1 MYAAQLQ
8 NYMTVLYARRIDSAG
23 RCEVLLRMNTVM
35 TKAHRPIYLKLA
47 DELSELLETG
57 QLKAGDRLPSVR
69 RLVVQKGVSATTAVA
84 ALRDLEHRGFAVA
97 KPQSGYFAKPCRV
110 DVDEPVTT
118 RPPPAPHT
126 VGIDSIMVQLI
137 DASQNPRIASLG
149 TAIPDA
155 DLFPMH
161 RLQKVLSALAR
172 RNPRLLGEYSPHYYG
187 VESLRRELLR
197 RYADLGCGVAP
208 DEIVVTNGCT
218 EALNLALR
226 CVTRPGDSVA
236 LESPVFYGVLQVL
249 QHLGLKA
256 LEIPT
261 HPRDGLRIEA
271 LETALKGRAGR
282 KVKAC
287 LVSAN
292 FSNPTGACLSD
303 TDKERLV
310 HLCAHRGVTLIED
323 DIYGDLQHLGS
334 RPLPAKTFDTSGNV
348 ILCSSFSK
356 TLAPGARIGWLCGGR
371 FSKALRLGKFASS
384 GPTAAI
390 LQELVAELL
399 RSGGYER
406 HLAKLRNTY
415 ARQVVQTAAAVSR
428 YFPRGTRMTQPRG
441 GFVIWVE
448 LPKRLDSLSLFEAA
462 IRQGVN
468 FAPGPLFSATGR
480 YRNFLRLNCGRRM
493 TPELDAALGRL
504 GRLAIRACT

>member
-1 MYAAQLQ
+1 MA
-8 NYMTVLYARRIDSAG
+8 
-23 RCEVLLRMNTVM
+23 
-35 TKAHRPIYLKLA
+35 KANRPIYVRLA
-47 DELSELLETG
+47 DELSELLVTG
-57 QLKAGDRLPSVR
+57 QLKDGDRLPSVR
-69 RLVVQKGVSATTAVA
+69 RLVAQKGVSATTAVA
-84 ALRDLEHRGFAVA
+84 ALRALEQRGFAVA
-97 KPQSGYFAKPCRV
+97 RPQSGYFAKPRRV
-110 DVDEPVTT
+110 DLDEPATT
-118 RPPPAPHT
+118 RPPPAPHA

-137 DASQNPRIASLG
+137 EASENPLIASLG
-149 TAIPDA
+149 TAVPDPE
-155 DLFPMH
+155 LFPLR
-161 RLQKVLSALAR
+161 RLQRVLSAQAR
-172 RNPRLLGEYSPHYYG
+172 RNPRLLGEYTPHYYG

-197 RYADLGCGVAP
+197 RYADLGCSVPP
-208 DEIVVTNGCT
+208 DEVVVTNGCT

-236 LESPVFYGVLQVL
+236 LESPVYYGMLQVL
-249 QHLGLKA
+249 QNLDLRA

-271 LETALKGRAGR
+271 LDGALRGRAGR
-282 KVKAC
+282 KVSAC

-292 FSNPTGACLSD
+292 FSNPTGGCLSD
-303 TDKERLV
+303 IDKQRWVRL
-310 HLCAHRGVTLIED
+310 CDRRGIPLIED
-323 DIYGDLQHLGS
+323 DIYGDLQHSGP
-334 RPLPAKTFDTSGNV
+334 RPLPAKAFDTSGNV

-371 FSKALRLGKFASS
+371 FSKALRLRKFASS

-406 HLAKLRNTY
+406 HLVKLRNTY
-415 ARQVVQTAAAVSR
+415 ARQVGQVAAAVSR
-428 YFPRGTRMTQPRG
+428 YFPPGTRMTQPRG

-448 LPKRLDSLSLFEAA
+448 LPHRLDSLSLFDTA
-462 IRQGVN
+462 IRQGIN

-493 TPELDAALGRL
+493 TPELDEAVGRL
-504 GRLAIRACT
+504 GRLAI

>member
-1 MYAAQLQ
+1 
-8 NYMTVLYARRIDSAG
+8 
-23 RCEVLLRMNTVM
+23 MNRETPLPV
-35 TKAHRPIYLKLA
+35 TRATANDNRPIYVRLA

-69 RLVVQKGVSATTAVA
+69 RLVVQKGVSATTAIA
-84 ALRDLEHRGFAVA
+84 ALRALEHRGFAVA
-97 KPQSGYFAKPCRV
+97 RPQAGYFAKPRRV
-110 DVDEPVTT
+110 DVNEPATT
-118 RPPPAPHT
+118 RPSPAPHA
-126 VGIDSIMVQLI
+126 VGVDSIMVQVI
-137 DASQNPRIASLG
+137 DASQDPLITSLG
-149 TAIPDA
+149 TAVPDA

-172 RNPRLLGEYSPHYYG
+172 RNPRLLGDSAHYYG
-187 VESLRRELLR
+187 VESLRHELLR
-197 RYADLGCGVAP
+197 RYADLGCSVPPGEV
-208 DEIVVTNGCT
+208 VVTNGCT

-226 CVTRPGDSVA
+226 CVTQPGDSVA

-249 QHLGLKA
+249 QNLGLKA

-261 HPRDGLRIEA
+261 HPRDGLRIDA
-271 LETALKGRAGR
+271 LENALTKRAGR
-282 KVKAC
+282 KVRAC

-303 TDKERLV
+303 MDKARLV
-310 HLCAHRGVTLIED
+310 RLCGHRGIPLIED
-323 DIYGDLQHLGS
+323 DIYGDLQHSGA
-334 RPLPAKTFDTSGNV
+334 RPLPAKAFDTSGNV

-371 FSKALRLGKFASS
+371 FAKALRLRKFASS

-406 HLAKLRNTY
+406 HLVKLRNTY
-415 ARQVVQTAAAVSR
+415 ARQVAQVAAAVSR

-448 LPKRLDSLSLFEAA
+448 LPRGLDSLSLFEAA

-493 TPELDAALGRL
+493 TPELDAAVARL
-504 GRLAIRACT
+504 GRLAVRMVQ

>member
-1 MYAAQLQ
+1 
-8 NYMTVLYARRIDSAG
+8 V
-23 RCEVLLRMNTVM
+23 NTVM
-35 TKAHRPIYLKLA
+35 TKANRPIYVRLA
-47 DELSELLETG
+47 DELSELLVTG
-57 QLKAGDRLPSVR
+57 QLKDGDRLPSVR
-69 RLVVQKGVSATTAVA
+69 RLVAQKGVSASTAVA
-84 ALRDLEHRGFAVA
+84 ALRALEQRGFAIA
-97 KPQSGYFAKPCRV
+97 RPQSGYFAKPCRI
-110 DVDEPVTT
+110 DVDEPATT
-118 RPPPAPHT
+118 RPPPAAHT
-126 VGIDSIMVQLI
+126 VGIDSIMVQVI
-137 DASQNPRIASLG
+137 DASQNPLIASLG
-149 TAIPDA
+149 TAVPDA
-155 DLFPMH
+155 DLFPLR
-161 RLQKVLSALAR
+161 RLQRVLSAQAR

-197 RYADLGCGVAP
+197 RYADLGCSVPP
-208 DEIVVTNGCT
+208 DEVVVTNGCT

-236 LESPVFYGVLQVL
+236 LESPVYYGMLQVL
-249 QHLGLKA
+249 QNLGLKA

-271 LETALKGRAGR
+271 LEDALKGHAGR
-282 KVKAC
+282 KVRAC

-292 FSNPTGACLSD
+292 FSNPTGGCLSD
-303 TDKERLV
+303 IDKERLV
-310 HLCAHRGVTLIED
+310 RLCARRGIPLIED
-323 DIYGDLQHLGS
+323 DIYGDLQHSGP
-334 RPLPAKTFDTSGNV
+334 RPLPAKAFDTSGNV

-371 FSKALRLGKFASS
+371 FSKALRLRKFASS

-406 HLAKLRNTY
+406 HLVKLRNTY
-415 ARQVVQTAAAVSR
+415 ARQVGQVAAAVSQ
-428 YFPRGTRMTQPRG
+428 YFPQGTRMTQPRG

-448 LPKRLDSLSLFEAA
+448 LPRRLDSLSLFEAA
-462 IRQGVN
+462 IRHGVN

-493 TPELDAALGRL
+493 TPELDAALARL
-504 GRLAIRACT
+504 GRLAVRMTALRAGAVAPVPGR

>member
-1 MYAAQLQ
+1 VNREPRVTETATSD
-8 NYMTVLYARRIDSAG
+8 N
-23 RCEVLLRMNTVM
+23 
-35 TKAHRPIYLKLA
+35 RPIYLRLA

-69 RLVVQKGVSATTAVA
+69 RLVHQKGVSATTAIA
-84 ALRDLEHRGFAVA
+84 ALRALEHRGFAVA
-97 KPQSGYFAKPCRV
+97 KPQAGYFAKARHV
-110 DVDEPVTT
+110 NMDEPATT
-118 RPPPAPHT
+118 RPSPAPRA

-137 DASQNPRIASLG
+137 DASQNPLIASLG
-149 TAIPDA
+149 TAVPDP
-155 DLFPMH
+155 DLFPMR
-161 RLQKVLSALAR
+161 RLQRVLSALAR

-197 RYADLGCGVAP
+197 RYADLGCSVPP
-208 DEIVVTNGCT
+208 DEVVVTNGCT

-226 CVTRPGDSVA
+226 CMTQPGDSVA
-236 LESPVFYGVLQVL
+236 VESPVFYGVLQVL
-249 QHLGLKA
+249 QNLGLKA

-261 HPRDGLRIEA
+261 HPRDGMRIDA
-271 LETALKGRAGR
+271 LEDALQRGAGHN
-282 KVKAC
+282 VKAC

-292 FSNPTGACLSD
+292 FSNPTGACLSN
-303 TDKERLV
+303 TEKARLV
-310 HLCAHRGVTLIED
+310 RLCAKRGVPLIED
-323 DIYGDLQHLGS
+323 DIYGDLQHSGM
-334 RPLPAKTFDTSGNV
+334 RPLPAKAFDTTGNV

-371 FSKALRLGKFASS
+371 FAKALRLRKFASS

-406 HLAKLRNTY
+406 HLVKLRSTY
-415 ARQVVQTAAAVSR
+415 ARQVQQVAEVVSR
-428 YFPRGTRMTQPRG
+428 SFPQGTRITQPRG
-441 GFVIWVE
+441 GFVMWVE
-448 LPKRLDSLSLFEAA
+448 LPRGLDSISLFETA

-493 TPELDAALGRL
+493 SPELDAAVARL
-504 GRLAIRACT
+504 GRLAARMIQ

>member
-1 MYAAQLQ
+1 MQYSCGMNRCAEGAAD
-8 NYMTVLYARRIDSAG
+8 N
-23 RCEVLLRMNTVM
+23 
-35 TKAHRPIYLKLA
+35 RPIYVRLA
-47 DELSELLETG
+47 DELSELVESG

-69 RLVVQKGVSATTAVA
+69 RLVAQKGVSATTAIA
-84 ALRDLEHRGFAVA
+84 ALRALEHRGFALA
-97 KPQSGYFAKPCRV
+97 KPQAGYFAKPRRI
-110 DVDEPVTT
+110 DVGEPATT
-118 RPPPAPHT
+118 RPSPSPRP
-126 VGIDSIMVQLI
+126 VGVDSIMVQLI
-137 DASQNPRIASLG
+137 DAGVDPLMASLG
-149 TAIPDA
+149 TAIPDP
-155 DLFPMH
+155 DLFPMR

-172 RNPRLLGEYSPHYYG
+172 RRPRLLGEYSPHYYG

-197 RYADLGCGVAP
+197 RYADLGCAVPP
-208 DEIVVTNGCT
+208 DEVVVTNGCT

-226 CVTRPGDSVA
+226 CVTQPGDSVA

-249 QHLGLKA
+249 QNLGLKA

-261 HPRDGLRIEA
+261 HPRDGLRIDA
-271 LETALKGRAGR
+271 LEAALISRAGR
-282 KVKAC
+282 NVKAC

-303 TDKERLV
+303 VDKARLV
-310 HLCAHRGVTLIED
+310 RLCSHRGVPLIED
-323 DIYGDLQHLGS
+323 DIYGDLQHSGA
-334 RPLPAKTFDTSGNV
+334 RPLPAKAFDTSGNV

-371 FSKALRLGKFASS
+371 FAKSLRLGKFASS

-399 RSGGYER
+399 RTGGYER
-406 HLAKLRNTY
+406 HLVKLRNTY
-415 ARQVVQTAAAVSR
+415 ALQVGQVAAAVSR
-428 YFPRGTRMTQPRG
+428 SFPRGTRLTQPRG

-448 LPKRLDSLSLFEAA
+448 LPQGLDSTSLFDAA
-462 IRQGVN
+462 IRQGIN

-493 TPELDAALGRL
+493 SPELDAAVARL
-504 GRLAIRACT
+504 GRLAARMLQ

>member
-1 MYAAQLQ
+1 MNRETPLQ
-8 NYMTVLYARRIDSAG
+8 V
-23 RCEVLLRMNTVM
+23 
-35 TKAHRPIYLKLA
+35 TKATANDNRPIYVRLA
-47 DELSELLETG
+47 DEMSELLETG

-69 RLVVQKGVSATTAVA
+69 RLVAQKGVSATTAVA
-84 ALRDLEHRGFAVA
+84 ALRALEHRGFAVA
-97 KPQSGYFAKPCRV
+97 RPQAGYFAKPRRI
-110 DVDEPVTT
+110 DVNEPATT
-118 RPPPAPHT
+118 RPSPAPHA
-126 VGIDSIMVQLI
+126 VGVDSIMVQVI
-137 DASQNPRIASLG
+137 DASQNPLITSLG
-149 TAIPDA
+149 TAVPDA

-161 RLQKVLSALAR
+161 RLQKVLSAVAR
-172 RNPRLLGEYSPHYYG
+172 RNPRLLGEYTSPYYG
-187 VESLRRELLR
+187 AESLRHELLR
-197 RYADLGCGVAP
+197 RYADLGCSVPPGEV
-208 DEIVVTNGCT
+208 VVTNGCT

-226 CVTRPGDSVA
+226 CVTQPGDSVA
-236 LESPVFYGVLQVL
+236 LESPVYYGVLQVL
-249 QHLGLKA
+249 QNLGLKA

-261 HPRDGLRIEA
+261 HPCDGLRIDA
-271 LETALKGRAGR
+271 LDNALKSRAGR
-282 KVKAC
+282 KVRAC

-292 FSNPTGACLSD
+292 FSNPTGGCLSD
-303 TDKERLV
+303 IDKARLV
-310 HLCAHRGVTLIED
+310 RLCAHRGIPLIED
-323 DIYGDLQHLGS
+323 DIYGDLQHSGA
-334 RPLPAKTFDTSGNV
+334 RPLPAKAFDTSGNV

-371 FSKALRLGKFASS
+371 FAKALRLGKFASS

-406 HLAKLRNTY
+406 HLVKLRNTY
-415 ARQVVQTAAAVSR
+415 ARQVGQVAAAVSR

-448 LPKRLDSLSLFEAA
+448 LPRGLDSLSLFEAA

-493 TPELDAALGRL
+493 TPELDAAVSKL
-504 GRLAIRACT
+504 GRLAVRMVR

>member
-1 MYAAQLQ
+1 M
-8 NYMTVLYARRIDSAG
+8 S
-23 RCEVLLRMNTVM
+23 TVM
-35 TKAHRPIYLKLA
+35 TKANRPIYVRLA
-47 DELSELLETG
+47 DELSELLVTG
-57 QLKAGDRLPSVR
+57 QLKDGDRLPSVR

-84 ALRDLEHRGFAVA
+84 ALRALEQRGFAVA
-97 KPQSGYFAKPCRV
+97 RPQSGYFARPRRV
-110 DVDEPVTT
+110 DADEPATT

-126 VGIDSIMVQLI
+126 VGIDSIMVQVI
-137 DASQNPRIASLG
+137 DASQNPLIASLG
-149 TAIPDA
+149 TAVPDPE
-155 DLFPMH
+155 LFPMR
-161 RLQKVLSALAR
+161 RLQRVLSAQAR
-172 RNPRLLGEYSPHYYG
+172 RNPRLLAESSPHYYG

-197 RYADLGCGVAP
+197 RYADLGCSVPP
-208 DEIVVTNGCT
+208 DEVVVTN
-218 EALNLALR
+218 
-226 CVTRPGDSVA
+226 
-236 LESPVFYGVLQVL
+236 GVLQVL
-249 QHLGLKA
+249 QNLGLKA

-271 LETALKGRAGR
+271 LDDALKGRAGR

-292 FSNPTGACLSD
+292 FSNPTGGALSD
-303 TDKERLV
+303 IDKERLV
-310 HLCAHRGVTLIED
+310 RLCDRRGIPLIED
-323 DIYGDLQHLGS
+323 DIFGDLQHSGP
-334 RPLPAKTFDTSGNV
+334 RPLPAKAFDTSGNV

-371 FSKALRLGKFASS
+371 FSKALRLRKFASS

-406 HLAKLRNTY
+406 HLVKLRNTY
-415 ARQVVQTAAAVSR
+415 ARQVGQVAAAVSR
-428 YFPRGTRMTQPRG
+428 YFPPGTRMTQPRG

-448 LPKRLDSLSLFEAA
+448 LPHRLDSLSLFAAA
-462 IRQGVN
+462 IRHRVN

-493 TPELDAALGRL
+493 TPELDAAVARL
-504 GRLAIRACT
+504 GRLAVRMVQRDL

>member
-1 MYAAQLQ
+1 
-8 NYMTVLYARRIDSAG
+8 
-23 RCEVLLRMNTVM
+23 MNTVM
-35 TKAHRPIYLKLA
+35 TKTNRPIYVRLA
-47 DELSELLETG
+47 DELSELLVTG
-57 QLKAGDRLPSVR
+57 QLKDGDRLPSVR

-84 ALRDLEHRGFAVA
+84 ALRALEQRGFAVA
-97 KPQSGYFAKPCRV
+97 RPQSGYFARPRRV
-110 DVDEPVTT
+110 DADEPATT

-126 VGIDSIMVQLI
+126 VGIDSIMVQVI
-137 DASQNPRIASLG
+137 DARQNPLIASLG
-149 TAIPDA
+149 TAVPDPE
-155 DLFPMH
+155 LFPMR
-161 RLQKVLSALAR
+161 RLQRVLSAQAR
-172 RNPRLLGEYSPHYYG
+172 RNPRLLAESSPHYYG

-197 RYADLGCGVAP
+197 RYADLGCSVPP
-208 DEIVVTNGCT
+208 DEVVVTNGCT
-218 EALNLALR
+218 EALNLALH

-236 LESPVFYGVLQVL
+236 LESPVYYGVLQVL
-249 QHLGLKA
+249 QNLGLKA

-271 LETALKGRAGR
+271 LDDALKGRAGR

-292 FSNPTGACLSD
+292 FSNPTGGALSD
-303 TDKERLV
+303 IDKERLV
-310 HLCAHRGVTLIED
+310 RLCDRRGIPLIED
-323 DIYGDLQHLGS
+323 DIFGDLQHSGP
-334 RPLPAKTFDTSGNV
+334 RPLPAKAFDTSGNV

-371 FSKALRLGKFASS
+371 FSKALRLRKFASS

-406 HLAKLRNTY
+406 HLVKLRNTY
-415 ARQVVQTAAAVSR
+415 ARQVGQVAAAVSR
-428 YFPRGTRMTQPRG
+428 YFPPGTRMTQPRG

-448 LPKRLDSLSLFEAA
+448 LPHRLDSLSLFAAA
-462 IRQGVN
+462 IRHRVN

-493 TPELDAALGRL
+493 TPELDAAVARL
-504 GRLAIRACT
+504 GRLAVRMVQRDL

>member
-1 MYAAQLQ
+1 
-8 NYMTVLYARRIDSAG
+8 
-23 RCEVLLRMNTVM
+23 MNTVM
-35 TKAHRPIYLKLA
+35 TKADRPIYVRLA
-47 DELSELLETG
+47 DELSELLVTG
-57 QLKAGDRLPSVR
+57 QLKDGDRLPSVR

-84 ALRDLEHRGFAVA
+84 ALRALEQRGFAVA
-97 KPQSGYFAKPCRV
+97 KPQSGYFAKQGRV
-110 DVDEPVTT
+110 DVDEPATT

-126 VGIDSIMVQLI
+126 VGIDSIMVQVI
-137 DASQNPRIASLG
+137 DASENPLIVSLG
-149 TAIPDA
+149 TAVPDP
-155 DLFPMH
+155 DLFPLR
-161 RLQKVLSALAR
+161 RLQRVLSAQAR
-172 RNPRLLGEYSPHYYG
+172 RNPRLLGEYRPHYYG

-197 RYADLGCGVAP
+197 RYADLGCSVPP
-208 DEIVVTNGCT
+208 DEVVVTNGCT

-236 LESPVFYGVLQVL
+236 LESPVYYGVLQVL
-249 QHLGLKA
+249 QNLGLRA

-271 LETALKGRAGR
+271 LEDALEGRAGR
-282 KVKAC
+282 KVRAC
-287 LVSAN
+287 LLSAN

-303 TDKERLV
+303 IDKERLV
-310 HLCAHRGVTLIED
+310 RLCARRGIPLIED

-334 RPLPAKTFDTSGNV
+334 RPLPAKAFDTSGNV

-371 FSKALRLGKFASS
+371 FSKALRLRKFASS

-390 LQELVAELL
+390 LQELVAEFL

-406 HLAKLRNTY
+406 HLVKLRSTY
-415 ARQVVQTAAAVSR
+415 ARQVGQVAAAVSR
-428 YFPRGTRMTQPRG
+428 YFPQGTRMTQPRG

-448 LPKRLDSLSLFEAA
+448 LPRRLASLSLFEAA
-462 IRQGVN
+462 IRHGVN

-493 TPELDAALGRL
+493 TPELDAALARL
-504 GRLAIRACT
+504 GRLAVRMV